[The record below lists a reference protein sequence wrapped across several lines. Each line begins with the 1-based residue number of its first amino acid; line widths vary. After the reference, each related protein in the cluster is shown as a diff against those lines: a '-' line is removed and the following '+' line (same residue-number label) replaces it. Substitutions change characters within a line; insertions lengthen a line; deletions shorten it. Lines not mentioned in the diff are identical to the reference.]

1 MVKNKLSVLKIKR
14 FGSWW
19 YRDYEMTIIEAISKS
34 LEDIGKPATYE
45 EIYNHVLEN
54 KYFEFNAKSP
64 ISVIRVKLRLHC
76 VNVDI
81 SSGKGKVK
89 YFHSE
94 GGKGKN
100 ERFSL
105 LDSPVK
111 ISGNSSNANLSVERN
126 QHKEIIK
133 RKSVLQKAKLLFS
146 QLDFSIHKVS
156 LIECFWMLLGSLLP
170 IIVDSL
176 LRVALLKL
184 EVIEAFKDNLKSGEV
199 FLLTSALIMPFFFI
213 LIKYVNSD
221 QEDKEFNKLPYFG
234 WVFFITISSLLA
246 GVFTFVYYRIGQ
258 HVRDN
263 AESEV
268 VKAMFSFEFGNWA
281 IFIFV
286 VSLLIWYYSSYMNHR
301 STNEYK
307 NIRKKQLTKLENNF
321 ESGNSREQN

>member
-1 MVKNKLSVLKIKR
+1 
-14 FGSWW
+14 
-19 YRDYEMTIIEAISKS
+19 MTIIDAISKS
-34 LEDIGKPATYE
+34 LKDIGKPATYE
-45 EIYNHVLEN
+45 AIYTHIVEN
-54 KYFEFNAKSP
+54 NYFEFNAKSP

-76 VNVDI
+76 ENVDI

-89 YFHSE
+89 YFYSE

-111 ISGNSSNANLSVERN
+111 ISSKSSSSTNESN
-126 QHKEIIK
+126 QHKKIIK
-133 RKSVLQKAKLLFS
+133 PKSVFQKSKEILSKF
-146 QLDFSIHKVS
+146 DFSIHKVS
-156 LIECFWMLLGSLLP
+156 LIECCWMLLGSLLP
-170 IIVDSL
+170 IIVDSI

-184 EVIEAFKDNLKSGEV
+184 GVIEAFKANLKSGEV

-268 VKAMFSFEFGNWA
+268 VKSMFSFEFGNWA
-281 IFIFV
+281 IFIFA

-301 STNEYK
+301 STNAYK
-307 NIRKKQLTKLENNF
+307 NIRRKQLTKLENSF
-321 ESGNSREQN
+321 ENGISREQG